1 MDRAM
6 RKKLTEKINL
16 KAIHSIYDLAMQLRI
31 LGFAPIGGKNGR
43 PAHHLSHEICHFIPP

>member
-43 PAHHLSHEICHFIPP
+43 PAHHLSHEICHFTPP